1 MMFFPSVINFEH
13 IKMNGVSG
21 GATFNTGSS
30 VILRRTAVNKRNEGY
45 GEQSGDCT
53 VVVIPI
59 MSIDDTDLID
69 STANKVSLR

>member
-13 IKMNGVSG
+13 IKMNSVSG

-45 GEQSGDCT
+45 G
-53 VVVIPI
+53 V
-59 MSIDDTDLID
+59 
-69 STANKVSLR
+69 NKAEIAPLSLSLS